1 MTQPPPPLTELK
13 LPPTLKEA
21 INTAF
26 ARFRPICVGYVSE
39 DRRPELSFRGSTQ
52 AYSDTQLAIW
62 VRTSTG
68 GIIGALAGN
77 PNISLLYGDVSPTTR
92 AFITFRGRGRVD
104 NSEATRRVVYGGMH
118 ERERARDPEQKG
130 VPLIIDLESV
140 DGIFADQV
148 LQMRR

>member
-13 LPPTLKEA
+13 LPQTLKEA

-39 DRRPELSFRGSTQ
+39 DRRPELS
-52 AYSDTQLAIW
+52 
-62 VRTSTG
+62 
-68 GIIGALAGN
+68 
-77 PNISLLYGDVSPTTR
+77 
-92 AFITFRGRGRVD
+92 FRGRGRVD

-140 DGIFADQV
+140 DGIFGDQV